1 MRGKV
6 AKVCVTQHDNKTG
19 FRVGLFYSF
28 YIHLMQRVFKYDDSY
43 FFSRKSEEESQQKK
57 FRLFLCVCVI
67 STSKLVLISK
77 KGIFSGA

>member
-28 YIHLMQRVFKYDDSY
+28 YIHLMQRVFKYDASDDSY
-43 FFSRKSEEESQQKK
+43 FFSLKSEEESQQKK
-57 FRLFLCVCVI
+57 FRLFFFVCN
-67 STSKLVLISK
+67 
-77 KGIFSGA
+77 